1 MNEILLFVA
10 GGLLAGILGGML
22 GLGGGIILMPL
33 LRFGAGLSPAYAAGT
48 CVIAVFFTTLG
59 GSYRHFRLGN
69 IRIRPLMPVILSGG
83 IAATVTSMLFVRFA
97 ANGHWIDLGIGL
109 VFLLIAVRMLIE
121 SIPGDRKKVP
131 RGNEGAAIGG
141 PLVARIGIGTAAGA
155 LPGLLGIGTGGIL
168 VPAFTFLLRA
178 PVKAAM
184 AASLLCFC
192 VNALISSLFKM
203 SQGFID
209 PAQAV
214 PACVG
219 TFVGANIGALIN
231 GKIPSRALKLVF
243 GLLFCYVSVKFMAS
257 AFGVR
262 G

>member
-1 MNEILLFVA
+1 MSETLLLLA
-10 GGLLAGILGGML
+10 GGLLAGIVGGLL

-48 CVIAVFFTTLG
+48 CVLAVFFTTLG
-59 GSYRHFRLGN
+59 GSYRHARLGN
-69 IRIRPLMPVILSGG
+69 LTIRPLIPVILSGG
-83 IAATVTSMLFVRFA
+83 IAATVASMLFTRLAVR
-97 ANGHWIDLGIGL
+97 GRWIDFGIGL
-109 VFLLIAVRMLIE
+109 VFLLIAGRMLVEGIRRRR
-121 SIPGDRKKVP
+121 PDRTEMNRSKEIDGCP
-131 RGNEGAAIGG
+131 A
-141 PLVARIGIGTAAGA
+141 ARISIGAAAGA
-155 LPGLLGIGTGGIL
+155 LPGLLGIGSGGIL

-209 PAQAV
+209 PAVAV

-219 TFVGANIGALIN
+219 TAIGANIGAMLN
-231 GKIPSRALKLVF
+231 RNMPSRALKLVF
-243 GLLFCYVSVKFMAS
+243 GLLFCYVSARFIT
-257 AFGVR
+257 AFLGAAI
-262 G
+262 